1 MPGTFFKKMYAII
14 FSFFIPMA
22 TIIMVILSFYGN
34 EELLLLKILPVFLKI
49 WLASLVINMI
59 YAIAAYLKLR
69 AFSKKQEIII
79 TLYFSFSTALF
90 LVCCFIVLFSGSII
104 LGGFHAS

>member
-34 EELLLLKILPVFLKI
+34 EELFALKILPVFLKI
-49 WLASLVINMI
+49 WLVSLILNII
-59 YAIAAYLKLR
+59 YTITTYLKHR
-69 AFSKKQEIII
+69 YFSKKKELVI
-79 TLYFSFSTALF
+79 TLYFSFSIALF
-90 LVCCFIVLFSGSII
+90 LVCSFIVLFSGSII